1 VLEAIRATKIS
12 SIHPPRDENTF
23 LQELVAQFLTHDGYV
38 ETAQSFALEVK
49 QEAMALQNN
58 ESTLLQDFDVEEDIN
73 AINRQSK
80 SPLPLTG
87 EILGMLN

>member
-1 VLEAIRATKIS
+1 VLSAIRATKIS
-12 SIHPPRDENTF
+12 SIHPPHDENTF

-38 ETAQSFALEVK
+38 ETAQAFALEVK

-58 ESTLLQDFDVEEDIN
+58 KSTLLQDFDVEEDIN

-80 SPLPLTG
+80 MPYS
-87 EILGMLN
+87 